1 MIVTVSEIHYIGKN
15 KKAIEVKNL
24 VVDGHAFGNR
34 ILDIESNLFAKLVI
48 DYARKN
54 NIEITESK
62 EYPSDTVFAVSAFSN
77 QREMELE
84 KFSDIMESK
93 IRITPQERGYD
104 SPETL
109 VSYMFSN
116 NEQYKKEAKNFIEW
130 RDQAYAKIFA
140 IIDKFKTD
148 DTYNLPDIGE
158 VFEDIGPIDWDK

>member
-15 KKAIEVKNL
+15 RKAIEVKNL

-34 ILDIESNLFAKLVI
+34 VLDIESNLFAKLVI

-62 EYPSDTVFAVSAFSN
+62 EYPSDTVFAISVFSN

-109 VSYMFSN
+109 VSYMFSS

-130 RDQAYAKIFA
+130 RDQAYDKIFEV
-140 IIDKFKTD
+140 IDKFKTD

-158 VFEDIGPIDWDK
+158 VFEAIGPVYWDK